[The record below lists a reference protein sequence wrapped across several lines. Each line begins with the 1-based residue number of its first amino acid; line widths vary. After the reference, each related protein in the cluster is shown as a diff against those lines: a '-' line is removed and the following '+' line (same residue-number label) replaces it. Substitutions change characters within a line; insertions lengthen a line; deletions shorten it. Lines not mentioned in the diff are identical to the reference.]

1 MNKQDFIEAMMQ
13 FADDAWGGDAIPST
27 EKIFA
32 EVFDDV
38 LKNDTEISQNL
49 LKKCLAALIEAKEEI
64 QDWGEYASGYFQ
76 EKHDLKGSVNQF
88 NALIEEIN
96 KALGS

>member
-1 MNKQDFIEAMMQ
+1 MNKQTFIAAMMK

-49 LKKCLAALIEAKEEI
+49 LKKCLAALIEAKEEYKKVRAWI
-64 QDWGEYASGYFQ
+64 KDMYEDYL
-76 EKHDLKGSVNQF
+76 D
-88 NALIEEIN
+88 
-96 KALGS
+96 